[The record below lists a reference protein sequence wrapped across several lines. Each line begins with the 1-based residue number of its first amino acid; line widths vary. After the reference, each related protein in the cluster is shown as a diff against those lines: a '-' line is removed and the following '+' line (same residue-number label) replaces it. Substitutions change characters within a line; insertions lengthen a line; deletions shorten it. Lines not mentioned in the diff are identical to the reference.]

1 MKKCQPSAPPRHELD
16 FSNVPKEEQQACLF
30 WELNREACKEAD
42 TDLHWILSAPLGPE
56 QLKLP
61 YSELKGAQRE
71 SLQGSVKLE
80 RELVTHHEAE
90 AYFAIQSSGD
100 DKVAPMAREVA

>member
-1 MKKCQPSAPPRHELD
+1 LD
-16 FSNVPKEEQQACLF
+16 FRDISPKDLQACLV
-30 WELNREACKEAD
+30 WELNQEASKQAD

-80 RELVTHHEAE
+80 RELVTHDEAE

-100 DKVAPMAREVA
+100 DKVVPMAREVA